1 MDNKV
6 FYGEYTL
13 FHLIELVLHK
23 NIVLPDYQRCFVWT
37 KTQTESFL
45 KNLREGI
52 FVPPIIIGALSNEGI
67 NENVIL
73 DGQQRLT
80 SILLGYLGIF
90 PNSDSFK
97 LTDML
102 IYHGYENEDVGF
114 DDDADIGVEWTFRM
128 LISKD
133 NCIEK
138 STILERLDKA
148 KYIALDKGSC
158 LDVDV
163 LKKIYLGFSYIVPA
177 DKSENEQQR
186 FYSTVFHDINQQ
198 GVSLCSSESRRS
210 LYYLNKDLVPY
221 FEPEVSRK
229 MRISQ
234 NGKVRSYDYVR
245 ALAFL
250 SDYLQSNNEATV
262 AKGCRGR
269 GGLEAYFDDFINA
282 VVLDKD
288 DPKFG
293 LFSKVVGFDMIE
305 SRICNLKSYYEKL
318 LKVYDIPNGIF
329 TSIIE
334 ADLVLFGLVYFVVLK
349 GSVIVESQFE
359 FDNLAASLRE
369 KFSDFRKDEQHC
381 KSPNALRYI
390 RVRIKASVE
399 IYFSYV
405 KQD

>member
-13 FHLIELVLHK
+13 FHLIELILHK

-45 KNLREGI
+45 RNLRDEI
-52 FVPPIIIGALSNEGI
+52 FVPPIIIGALSVGGSNKNI
-67 NENVIL
+67 IL

-102 IYHGYENEDVGF
+102 IYHGCENEDVGF

-128 LISKD
+128 LISDD
-133 NCIEK
+133 NCMDK
-138 STILERLDKA
+138 STILERIDKS
-148 KYIALDKGSC
+148 KYIALNKDAC
-158 LDVDV
+158 LDVVV

-177 DKSENEQQR
+177 AESENEQHR

-198 GVSLCSSESRRS
+198 GVALRSSESRRS
-210 LYYLNKDLVPY
+210 LYYLNNDLVPY
-221 FEPEVSRK
+221 FEPVVSRK
-229 MRISQ
+229 MRILQ
-234 NGKVRSYDYVR
+234 NGKVRMYDYVR
-245 ALAFL
+245 ALAFM

-262 AKGCRGR
+262 AKGYRGH

-282 VVLDKD
+282 VVLDKAD
-288 DPKFG
+288 SKFG

-305 SRICNLKSYYEKL
+305 TRCGNLKSNYEKL
-318 LKVYDIPNGIF
+318 LKVYDMPNDVFHG
-329 TSIIE
+329 IIE
-334 ADLVLFGLVYFVVLK
+334 ADLVLFGLVYFLVLK
-349 GSVIVESQFE
+349 GAVIGESQFK
-359 FDNLAASLRE
+359 NLVGSLQ
-369 KFSDFRKDEQHC
+369 KKLSDFRKDEQHC

-390 RVRIKASVE
+390 RVRIKTSVE
-399 IYFSYV
+399 IYSSYV